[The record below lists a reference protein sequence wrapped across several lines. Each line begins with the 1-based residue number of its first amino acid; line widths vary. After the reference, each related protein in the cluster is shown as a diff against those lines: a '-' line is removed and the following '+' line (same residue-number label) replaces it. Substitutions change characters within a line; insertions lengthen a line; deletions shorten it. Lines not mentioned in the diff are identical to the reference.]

1 MAKAQPASCMDDYDP
16 ASLPVAEALRRIE
29 LVVTPLHHA
38 ERVALRSALGRVLA
52 EDVRSPVDV
61 PAHTN
66 SAMDGYAVNAE
77 DLPDAGSISLRV
89 VGTSW
94 AGRTFEGVLGRGEC
108 VRIMTGGVMPRG
120 ADSVVMQEDC
130 EREAEAIRLGAGH
143 RRGQHVRRAGEDLAR
158 GDVAVAAGKR
168 LTPAELG
175 LLASLGVGEVSA
187 VRAPRV
193 AFFSTGDELRS
204 IGEPLLPGEV
214 YDSNRYTLY
223 GMLKRLGAE
232 VIDLGV
238 VRDDLNAIKSML
250 RDAATM
256 ADVVITSAGASVG
269 DADYVKAALDEIG
282 EVDFWKIA
290 MKPGRPLSFGRISD
304 ALFFG
309 LPGNPVSVMV
319 TFYQFV
325 TPALRRLMGETHAPV
340 ARISV
345 RSATALKKRP
355 GRLEF
360 QRGILERDRE
370 GQLTVRSTGEQG
382 SGILSSMSRA
392 NCFIV
397 LATEHG
403 DIDAGDF
410 VDVELF
416 EGIV

>member
-1 MAKAQPASCMDDYDP
+1 
-16 ASLPVAEALRRIE
+16 
-29 LVVTPLHHA
+29 
-38 ERVALRSALGRVLA
+38 
-52 EDVRSPVDV
+52 
-61 PAHTN
+61 
-66 SAMDGYAVNAE
+66 
-77 DLPDAGSISLRV
+77 
-89 VGTSW
+89 
-94 AGRTFEGVLGRGEC
+94 
-108 VRIMTGGVMPRG
+108 
-120 ADSVVMQEDC
+120 
-130 EREAEAIRLGAGH
+130 
-143 RRGQHVRRAGEDLAR
+143 
-158 GDVAVAAGKR
+158 
-168 LTPAELG
+168 
-175 LLASLGVGEVSA
+175 
-187 VRAPRV
+187 
-193 AFFSTGDELRS
+193 
-204 IGEPLLPGEV
+204 
-214 YDSNRYTLY
+214 
-223 GMLKRLGAE
+223 MLKRLGAD

-238 VRDDLNAIKSML
+238 VRDDLDAIKSML

-269 DADYVKAALDEIG
+269 DADYIKTALDDIG

-290 MKPGRPLSFGRISD
+290 MKPGRPLSFGSISN

-325 TPALRRLMGETHAPV
+325 TPALRRLMGETHAPTP
-340 ARISV
+340 RISV

-397 LATEHG
+397 LASERG